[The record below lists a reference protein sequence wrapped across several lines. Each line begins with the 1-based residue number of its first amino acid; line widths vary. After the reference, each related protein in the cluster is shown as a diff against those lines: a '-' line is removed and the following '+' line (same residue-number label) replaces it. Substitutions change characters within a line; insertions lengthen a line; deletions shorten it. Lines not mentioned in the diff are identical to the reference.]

1 MTEGD
6 GDAVTTAV
14 GDSDVAPAV
23 GVAVGDG
30 DVTPAEVVAEVG
42 DSDAE
47 LGSKVA
53 SIESRHTAVTLTQG
67 LLVRFTKLVRL
78 VSGSSVCMVI
88 SVNQC
93 SHFAGG
99 AVSTIIGSL
108 LTLRILILS
117 MPTKLDRLR
126 SWFWTWFGFNGVFM
140 VVLSCVGGRM
150 RTSAF
155 LLVTLGVGVWPKVK
169 TILPSVPLR
178 SKLSIRRIV
187 RLIAYTSP
195 ITFPL

>member
-1 MTEGD
+1 M
-6 GDAVTTAV
+6 
-14 GDSDVAPAV
+14 
-23 GVAVGDG
+23 
-30 DVTPAEVVAEVG
+30 
-42 DSDAE
+42 
-47 LGSKVA
+47 
-53 SIESRHTAVTLTQG
+53 
-67 LLVRFTKLVRL
+67 RFTKLVRL

-88 SVNQC
+88 SVNQR

-126 SWFWTWFGFNGVFM
+126 SWSRFDFNEVFM
-140 VVLSCVGGRM
+140 VLSCVGGRM

-155 LLVTLGVGVWPKVK
+155 LLVMLGVGVWPKVK

-187 RLIAYTSP
+187 RLIAYTST